1 MNGDVEPGREKKP
14 SLSFFLFCCCWC
26 GADDAGVVSGCG
38 LLPAIHHQSLGAEA
52 VSASPAPGVGRPQA
66 LASQIP
72 HRHGVVY
79 VYLAGTAAAPT
90 ELQNSP
96 GARRAGVVALAHLF
110 LPLTICRIRMTE
122 RKRERV
128 DGRWSHVVDRLCS
141 IGSQDTVVICVSCRV
156 DHGAWSSLIPSW
168 RTDYPCVGNVG
179 KALDRACPPPYT
191 LAS

>member
-1 MNGDVEPGREKKP
+1 LWAATGHPPPESRRRGRV
-14 SLSFFLFCCCWC
+14 S
-26 GADDAGVVSGCG
+26 VSG
-38 LLPAIHHQSLGAEA
+38 SRRR
-52 VSASPAPGVGRPQA
+52 SASSACFPN
-66 LASQIP
+66 SP

-122 RKRERV
+122 RKRDV
-128 DGRWSHVVDRLCS
+128 LMDGGPTWS
-141 IGSQDTVVICVSCRV
+141 IGCVPSAPSPLRSSSVCRV
-156 DHGAWSSLIPSW
+156 DHGSWSFFIPSW
-168 RTDYPCVGNVG
+168 RTAYPCVGNVG
-179 KALDRACPPPYT
+179 KSPRSSLPSSYT

>member
-1 MNGDVEPGREKKP
+1 LWAATGHPPPESRRR
-14 SLSFFLFCCCWC
+14 
-26 GADDAGVVSGCG
+26 
-38 LLPAIHHQSLGAEA
+38 EA

-79 VYLAGTAAAPT
+79 LAGTAAART

-122 RKRERV
+122 RKRDV
-128 DGRWSHVVDRLCS
+128 LMDGGPTWS
-141 IGSQDTVVICVSCRV
+141 IGCVPSAPSPLRSSSVCRV
-156 DHGAWSSLIPSW
+156 DHGSWSFFIPSW
-168 RTDYPCVGNVG
+168 RTAYPCVGNVG
-179 KALDRACPPPYT
+179 KSPRSSLPSSYT